1 MYVAS
6 EKGSP
11 IVSWLVGFVACEL
24 LLLLLRSPCLT
35 VSKSQYLASIAF
47 HIVYIYVGIRLQ
59 KKKVRARGRMLMRY
73 MVIIVDH
80 STPFLSLCR
89 SNYSDQSGLSTIVV
103 IAYIPLF
110 DAVLYSSSSHSLSI
124 YINILLYP
132 FAFVYSS
139 LHWLLIVREKKVKK

>member
-24 LLLLLRSPCLT
+24 LFLLLLRSPCLN

-59 KKKVRARGRMLMRY
+59 KKKVRARGRMLLRY

-80 STPFLSLCR
+80 HTFL
-89 SNYSDQSGLSTIVV
+89 V
-103 IAYIPLF
+103 PLQ
-110 DAVLYSSSSHSLSI
+110 V
-124 YINILLYP
+124 
-132 FAFVYSS
+132 
-139 LHWLLIVREKKVKK
+139 